1 MPLPFAL
8 RKEGLG
14 LQSVRRGSMLSRSR
28 AQSNRARSDMQH
40 SSQLWR
46 RGVQLGLVAVWLLGC
61 GGCVS
66 SRMAADRI
74 VTAPNRSRDLA
85 NNRAMLGLWQMVET
99 NLLAGRLEF
108 PLRYS
113 RLPVGPPAAELQIL
127 ELPPQDYHLT
137 VASRVATNR
146 PGKAT
151 LSLAIMTNN
160 VVNFTPRATPATLFL
175 LHGYM
180 LSKESMLPWA
190 LQLAQAG
197 YRVVLVDLRGHGQST
212 GAEVGFGK
220 FEVNDL
226 RQGLDQLL
234 ARGECDAD
242 IGVIGFSYGAT
253 LALHWAA
260 QDTRVRTV
268 IALAPYNQPAET
280 FERLAQALQVPLSH
294 RAAQKAAGLAAERLR
309 LHWTDWAGE
318 MAMPRLQ
325 VPTFLIGGGKDT
337 VCPVTDLL
345 RLREVAGSPV
355 KIQVIAPADHFSLP
369 MALHLLRE
377 PIEAWLTENLK
388 GVSHF

>member
-1 MPLPFAL
+1 
-8 RKEGLG
+8 
-14 LQSVRRGSMLSRSR
+14 
-28 AQSNRARSDMQH
+28 
-40 SSQLWR
+40 
-46 RGVQLGLVAVWLLGC
+46 
-61 GGCVS
+61 
-66 SRMAADRI
+66 MAADRI

-85 NNRAMLGLWQMVET
+85 GNQPMLGLWHLFET
-99 NLLAGRLEF
+99 NLLASRLEI

-113 RLPVGPPAAELQIL
+113 RLPVGPPAAELHIL
-127 ELPPQDYHLT
+127 ELPPQDYHVT
-137 VASRVATNR
+137 VTSRVETNR
-146 PGKAT
+146 TGKTALV
-151 LSLAIMTNN
+151 LSIVTND

-220 FEVNDL
+220 YEVNDL
-226 RQGLDQLL
+226 RQGLDQLI

-260 QDTRVRTV
+260 QDARLRTV
-268 IALAPYNQPAET
+268 IGLAPYNQPAET
-280 FERLAQALQVPLSH
+280 FERLAKALKVPLSH
-294 RAAQKAAGLAAERLR
+294 RAAQKAAVLAAEL
-309 LHWTDWAGE
+309 LQLNWSDWAGE
-318 MAMPRLQ
+318 MAMRRLQ
-325 VPTFLIGGGKDT
+325 VPTLLVGGGQDT

-355 KIQVIAPADHFSLP
+355 KIRVIAQADHFSLP
-369 MALHLLRE
+369 MAMHLLHE
-377 PIEAWLTENLK
+377 PVEAWLTEHLK
-388 GVSHF
+388 GVSPTF